1 MVMHLKLFIHDDYII
16 RIYILIIISSRGLN
30 NHARKEMTL
39 HSRGIYNFSTV
50 LFVYLRKK
58 TLKLE

>member
-1 MVMHLKLFIHDDYII
+1 MHLKQFIHDDYII
-16 RIYILIIISSRGLN
+16 AIYILIIISSRGLN

-58 TLKLE
+58 P